1 MPETFLGL
9 YVLLIILAMLIA
21 YAGFD
26 ETLRIFAYFD
36 LQVRYFFIKM
46 QMKRMQRKM
55 EKELNLPAKD
65 WEDYLKNDEF

>member
-9 YVLLIILAMLIA
+9 YVLLIVLAMLIA

-26 ETLRIFAYFD
+26 ETLRIFSYLD
-36 LQVRYFFIKM
+36 LQVRYLLIKI
-46 QMKRMQRKM
+46 QMKQMQRKM
-55 EKELNLPAKD
+55 EKGLKLPPKD